1 MDLLEDTPLRHE
13 SAKVGYGSADAQA
26 EAALM
31 RWIGRMD
38 ELIGAETAALRS
50 GEKIDFE
57 SFNAKKNHALFEFMI
72 VSRSMKSV
80 SSRLQQALRGLHGRL
95 EQNGELLKQQ
105 LQAASEISK
114 VLITAIRAEESDGTY
129 TRRAPLRG
137 DERF

>member
-1 MDLLEDTPLRHE
+1 MDLLEDISLRRE
-13 SAKVGYGSADAQA
+13 PAAPAYNAADAQA

-31 RWIGRMD
+31 RWIDRMD
-38 ELIGAETAALRS
+38 ELISAETAALRS

-72 VSRSMKSV
+72 VSRNMKSV
-80 SSRLQQALRGLHGRL
+80 SSRLQEALRGLHGRL

-105 LQAASEISK
+105 LHAASEISK

-129 TRRAPLRG
+129 TRRAPLRC